1 MGSDHSLEM
10 AWVGL
15 YKTARY
21 LHIIPQTNRHGSKG
35 QVIFTVKVL
44 LEEMY
49 ILVACDGEATLSLRV
64 VDCGDGAGEII
75 GGGYH
80 AWLACNLRNI
90 VVVNAR
96 IRVT

>member
-1 MGSDHSLEM
+1 M
-10 AWVGL
+10 
-15 YKTARY
+15 
-21 LHIIPQTNRHGSKG
+21 
-35 QVIFTVKVL
+35 FTVKVL

-49 ILVACDGEATLSLRV
+49 ILVACYDEVALSLGI
-64 VDCGDGAGEII
+64 VDCGNSAGEII